1 MNKPR
6 LIEIMQW
13 LEDGARH
20 ENVAFDMR
28 KGLIIESL
36 PLDTKAPTTCS
47 STCCIAGAAVQFF
60 EPDWALDQVSEDN
73 LGAELRFAGN
83 YGVFG
88 HARDLLG
95 LTDEQARKLF
105 TPVHGTGDGF
115 SSFAAGESTYA
126 EFNDPKWAARTIAY
140 LLATGKVDWEATREN
155 R

>member
-13 LEDGARH
+13 LEDGAMH
-20 ENVAFDMR
+20 ENVTFNMC

-36 PLDTKAPTTCS
+36 PFDTKAPATCR

-73 LGAELRFAGN
+73 LGNELRFTGN
-83 YGVFG
+83 NGVFWR
-88 HARDLLG
+88 ARDLLG

-105 TPVHGTGDGF
+105 TPVHGTGNGF
-115 SSFAAGESTYA
+115 SSCAVGERMYA